1 MLSVVVFF
9 VLFKKKNFI
18 EQEVADILFMVVYF
32 ITCRLTYHFESKT
45 SFTKKMFA
53 VTAGNSDS
61 AAAVD

>member
-1 MLSVVVFF
+1 MMLSVVVFF
-9 VLFKKKNFI
+9 VLLKKNFI